1 MPWKISDGEQKRREF
16 IAAICA
22 RKGAFAVVCRAYDI
36 SRECGH
42 KWWRR
47 FKAGGLAGLKERS
60 RRPSAAM
67 RLQGRWRKRCE
78 RLRRRF
84 PRWGALPLRVLLR
97 ASYPR
102 EHLPAVATI
111 TRWLAQAKL
120 VQPRLRRARPGPLLP
135 RPHWRRARQPNDV
148 WTVDF
153 KGRFHTGDGS
163 RLQPLT
169 VRDQASRYILAIVQL
184 EPLSDRTVRPVLLR
198 LFRRFGLPRAIHVD
212 NGGPFGGNGAL
223 GLSTLSVWWLRLG
236 IEVEFSRPARPGD
249 NAAHEHMHG
258 ILKRETARPAAATRA
273 AQLRR
278 FERFRRRYN
287 QVRPHRSLR
296 LRPPASRYRH
306 SPRRWPRALPR
317 WHYPRAWALLC
328 PGQGGRV
335 WWAGRQRVI
344 GRAFAHELLGLAPL
358 PHGAVRVYL
367 GPHLLGTLHP
377 HDLAGIRP
385 VRRPSPLPLKARS
398 LRSA

>member
-1 MPWKISDGEQKRREF
+1 MPWKISDREQKRREF

-22 RKGAFAVVCRAYDI
+22 RKGAIAVVCRAYNI

-47 FKAGGLAGLKERS
+47 FKAEGSAGLKERS
-60 RRPSAAM
+60 RRPSVAT
-67 RLQGRWRKRCE
+67 RLQSRWRKRCE
-78 RLRRRF
+78 QLRRRF
-84 PRWGALPLRVLLR
+84 PRWGALPVRALLR
-97 ASYPR
+97 SSHPR
-102 EHLPAVATI
+102 KRLPGVATI
-111 TRWLAQAKL
+111 ARWLAQAKL
-120 VQPRLRRARPGPLLP
+120 VRPCLRRARPGPLLP
-135 RPHWRRARQPNDV
+135 RPRWRWARQPNDV

-153 KGRFHTGDGS
+153 KGRLHTGDGS

-169 VRDQASRYILAIVQL
+169 VRDQASRYILAIVQV
-184 EPLSDRTVRPVLLR
+184 EPLSDRTVRPVLRR

-258 ILKRETARPAAATRA
+258 ILKRETARPPAASRA

-278 FERFRRRYN
+278 FERFRCRYN
-287 QVRPHRSLR
+287 QLRPHRALR
-296 LRPPASRYRH
+296 LCTPASRYRC
-306 SPRRWPRALPR
+306 SPRRWPRTLSQ
-317 WHYPRAWALLC
+317 WHYPRSWARLR
-328 PGQGGRV
+328 PGKGGRAR
-335 WWAGRQRVI
+335 WAGRQRVI
-344 GRAFAHELLGLAPL
+344 GRAFALELLGLAPL

-385 VRRPSPLPLKARS
+385 ARQPSPRAAKARRV
-398 LRSA
+398 RSA